1 MGIGMTKKLLNK
13 NQREQESFWNSIR
26 KEGLENSQNIS
37 KTRVTRKFK
46 WITEQVLQ
54 RESIAMINK
63 KKEAVES
70 YDCIS

>member
-1 MGIGMTKKLLNK
+1 M
-13 NQREQESFWNSIR
+13 R

-37 KTRVTRKFK
+37 KTGVTRKFK

-54 RESIAMINK
+54 RESMAKINK
-63 KKEAVES
+63 KKEAVEN

>member
-1 MGIGMTKKLLNK
+1 MGIEMTKKLLKK
-13 NQREQESFWNSIR
+13 NQREQVSFWNSMR

-63 KKEAVES
+63 KKEAVEN